1 MGVGVFFGQNFYK
14 FDHITITTKGVAMT
28 FNFTNTNQ
36 DISQNHSDT
45 NVDDICF
52 TLSKVLE
59 DQPKMDTDLRSEL
72 ESLIALLDSDTY
84 ELVRTKSIHSQPI
97 HPDTLPR
104 YTFGNLDQ
112 IQMIYVE
119 ATRPSNP

>member
-1 MGVGVFFGQNFYK
+1 
-14 FDHITITTKGVAMT
+14 MT

-59 DQPKMDTDLRSEL
+59 DQPKMDTDLRTEV

-84 ELVRTKSIHSQPI
+84 ELVRTKSIHSQAI
-97 HPDTLPR
+97 T
-104 YTFGNLDQ
+104 Y
-112 IQMIYVE
+112 
-119 ATRPSNP
+119 

>member
-1 MGVGVFFGQNFYK
+1 
-14 FDHITITTKGVAMT
+14 MT
-28 FNFTNTNQ
+28 FNFTKPQ
-36 DISQNHSDT
+36 EISQNHSDT

-59 DQPKMDTDLRSEL
+59 DQPKMDTDLRCEI

-97 HPDTLPR
+97 T
-104 YTFGNLDQ
+104 Y
-112 IQMIYVE
+112 
-119 ATRPSNP
+119 

>member
-1 MGVGVFFGQNFYK
+1 
-14 FDHITITTKGVAMT
+14 MT

-59 DQPKMDTDLRSEL
+59 DHPKMDTDLRSEL

-97 HPDTLPR
+97 T
-104 YTFGNLDQ
+104 Y
-112 IQMIYVE
+112 
-119 ATRPSNP
+119 